1 MRKSIDLKLK
11 LHVEADA
18 DPAADFE
25 QAATEA
31 VKDMLAAGRLRHPT
45 YKVTVTQIAEASDDE
60 DAGQGAPAK

>member
-18 DPAADFE
+18 EPAADFE
-25 QAATEA
+25 QLATQA

-45 YKVTVTQIAEASDDE
+45 YKVTVTQIAEDSGDDADTGKAS
-60 DAGQGAPAK
+60 